1 MKDKRTYNNLKEHG
15 EDMTYE
21 SERKHESDDRGE
33 LDLSLLVD
41 QHKREIWAYKMKE
54 SEWIKTQNQLDG
66 NKRIIGELSSQ
77 VISLKKEIDRL
88 SEENNNLKI
97 IDSSHQELN
106 GKLRKQITEVEIEMS
121 NLKAIGNNSPEM
133 RDLQRDNKYLV
144 EKVEAYRAQL
154 RTRKCL

>member
-41 QHKREIWAYKMKE
+41 QHKREIWAYKMRE
-54 SEWIKTQNQLDG
+54 SDWVRTKNQLDG
-66 NKRIIGELSSQ
+66 NKKIIEEMSAQ
-77 VISLKKEIDRL
+77 VIGLKKEIDRL
-88 SEENNNLKI
+88 SEENNNLRT

-106 GKLRKQITEVEIEMS
+106 GQLRKQITEVEIEMA

-144 EKVEAYRAQL
+144 EKVEAYRELL
-154 RTRKCL
+154 RKAGL

>member
-41 QHKREIWAYKMKE
+41 QHKREIWAYKMRE
-54 SEWIKTQNQLDG
+54 SDWVRTKNQLDG
-66 NKRIIGELSSQ
+66 NKKIIEEMSAQ
-77 VISLKKEIDRL
+77 VIGLKKEIDRL
-88 SEENNNLKI
+88 SEENNNLRT

-106 GKLRKQITEVEIEMS
+106 GKLRKQITEVEVEMA

-133 RDLQRDNKYLV
+133 RNLQRDNNYLV
-144 EKVEAYRAQL
+144 EKVRDYQEMLKKAGL
-154 RTRKCL
+154 

>member
-41 QHKREIWAYKMKE
+41 QHKREIWAYKMRE
-54 SEWIKTQNQLDG
+54 SDWVRTKNQLDG
-66 NKRIIGELSSQ
+66 NKKIIEEMSAQ
-77 VISLKKEIDRL
+77 VIGLKKEIDRL
-88 SEENNNLKI
+88 SEENNNLRT

-106 GKLRKQITEVEIEMS
+106 GTLRKQITEVEVEMA

-133 RDLQRDNKYLV
+133 RNLQRDNKYLV
-144 EKVEAYRAQL
+144 QKVKDYQEMLKKAGL
-154 RTRKCL
+154 

>member
-21 SERKHESDDRGE
+21 SERKHKSDDRGE

-41 QHKREIWAYKMKE
+41 QHKREIWAYKMRE
-54 SEWIKTQNQLDG
+54 SEWVRTKNQLDG
-66 NKRIIGELSSQ
+66 NKKIIEEMSAQ
-77 VISLKKEIDRL
+77 VIGLKKEIDRL
-88 SEENNNLKI
+88 SEENNNLRT

-154 RTRKCL
+154 RKAGL

>member
-21 SERKHESDDRGE
+21 SERKHESDDRGA
-33 LDLSLLVD
+33 LDLSLLID
-41 QHKREIWAYKMKE
+41 QHRREIWAYKMKE
-54 SEWIKTQNQLDG
+54 SDWIRTKNQLDG
-66 NKRIIGELSSQ
+66 HKSIVNELSEQ
-77 VISLKKEIDRL
+77 VLGLKKEIDRL

-154 RTRKCL
+154 RKAGL

>member
-21 SERKHESDDRGE
+21 SERKHKSDDRGE

-41 QHKREIWAYKMKE
+41 QHKREIWAYKMRE
-54 SEWIKTQNQLDG
+54 SDWVRTKNQLDG
-66 NKRIIGELSSQ
+66 NKKIIEEMSAQ
-77 VISLKKEIDRL
+77 VIGLKKEIDRL
-88 SEENNNLKI
+88 SEENNNLRT

-106 GKLRKQITEVEIEMS
+106 GKLRKKITEVEIEMS

-133 RDLQRDNKYLV
+133 RNLQRDNNYLV
-144 EKVEAYRAQL
+144 EKVRDYQEMLKKAGL
-154 RTRKCL
+154 

>member
-1 MKDKRTYNNLKEHG
+1 MKDNENK
-15 EDMTYE
+15 
-21 SERKHESDDRGE
+21 DDRGS
-33 LDLSLLVD
+33 LDLSLIID
-41 QHKREIWAYKMKE
+41 QHKRDIWKWKMKE
-54 SEWIKTQNQLDG
+54 AEWIKTSNQLEG
-66 NKRIIGELSSQ
+66 SKRIVEELATKN
-77 VISLKKEIDRL
+77 VDLKKEIDRL

-154 RTRKCL
+154 RKAGL

>member
-41 QHKREIWAYKMKE
+41 QHKREIWAYKMRE
-54 SEWIKTQNQLDG
+54 SDWVRTKNQLDCHKSIV
-66 NKRIIGELSSQ
+66 NELSEQ
-77 VISLKKEIDRL
+77 VLGLKKEIDRL
-88 SEENNNLKI
+88 SEENNNLRT

-106 GKLRKQITEVEIEMS
+106 GQLRKQITEVEVEMA
-121 NLKAIGNNSPEM
+121 NLKAIGINSPEM
-133 RDLQRDNKYLV
+133 RNLQRDNKYLV
-144 EKVEAYRAQL
+144 QKVKDYQEMLKKAGL
-154 RTRKCL
+154 

>member
-21 SERKHESDDRGE
+21 SERKHKSDDRGE

-41 QHKREIWAYKMKE
+41 QHKREIWAYKMRE
-54 SEWIKTQNQLDG
+54 SDWVRTKNQLDG
-66 NKRIIGELSSQ
+66 NKKIIEEMSAQ
-77 VISLKKEIDRL
+77 VIGLKKEIDRL
-88 SEENNNLKI
+88 SEENNNLRT

-106 GKLRKQITEVEIEMS
+106 GKLRKQITEVEVEMA

-133 RDLQRDNKYLV
+133 RNLQRDNKYLV
-144 EKVEAYRAQL
+144 EKVIDYQEMLKKAGL
-154 RTRKCL
+154 

>member
-41 QHKREIWAYKMKE
+41 QHKREIWAYKMRE
-54 SEWIKTQNQLDG
+54 SDWVRTKNQLDG
-66 NKRIIGELSSQ
+66 NKKIIEEMSAQ
-77 VISLKKEIDRL
+77 VIGLKKEIDRL
-88 SEENNNLKI
+88 SEENNNLRT

-106 GKLRKQITEVEIEMS
+106 GKLRKQITEVEVEMA

-133 RDLQRDNKYLV
+133 RNLQRDTKYLV
-144 EKVEAYRAQL
+144 EKVRDYQEMLKKAGL
-154 RTRKCL
+154 

>member
-21 SERKHESDDRGE
+21 SERKHKSDDRGE

-41 QHKREIWAYKMKE
+41 QHKREIWAYKMRE
-54 SEWIKTQNQLDG
+54 SDWVRTKNQLDG
-66 NKRIIGELSSQ
+66 NKKIIEEMSAQ
-77 VISLKKEIDRL
+77 VIGLKKEIDRL
-88 SEENNNLKI
+88 SEENNNLRT

-154 RTRKCL
+154 RKAGL

>member
-1 MKDKRTYNNLKEHG
+1 M
-15 EDMTYE
+15 
-21 SERKHESDDRGE
+21 
-33 LDLSLLVD
+33 
-41 QHKREIWAYKMKE
+41 
-54 SEWIKTQNQLDG
+54 
-66 NKRIIGELSSQ
+66 SSQ

-106 GKLRKQITEVEIEMS
+106 GKLRKKITEVEIEMS

-133 RDLQRDNKYLV
+133 RDLQKDNKYLV

-154 RTRKCL
+154 RKAGL

>member
-21 SERKHESDDRGE
+21 SERKHKSDDRGE

-41 QHKREIWAYKMKE
+41 QHKREIWAYKMRE
-54 SEWIKTQNQLDG
+54 SDWVRTKNQLDG
-66 NKRIIGELSSQ
+66 NKKIIEEMSAQ
-77 VISLKKEIDRL
+77 VIGLKKEIDRL
-88 SEENNNLKI
+88 SEENNNLRT

-133 RDLQRDNKYLV
+133 RDLQKDNKYLV

-154 RTRKCL
+154 RKAGL

>member
-41 QHKREIWAYKMKE
+41 QHKREIWAYKMRE
-54 SEWIKTQNQLDG
+54 SDWVRTKNQLDG
-66 NKRIIGELSSQ
+66 NKKIIEEMSAQ
-77 VISLKKEIDRL
+77 VIGLKKEIDRL
-88 SEENNNLKI
+88 SEENNNLRI

-106 GKLRKQITEVEIEMS
+106 GQLRKQITEVEVEMA

-133 RDLQRDNKYLV
+133 RNLQRDNKYLV
-144 EKVEAYRAQL
+144 EKVRDYQEMLKKAGL
-154 RTRKCL
+154 

>member
-21 SERKHESDDRGE
+21 SERKHESDDRGD

-41 QHKREIWAYKMKE
+41 QHKREIWAYKMRE
-54 SEWIKTQNQLDG
+54 SDWVRTKNQLDG
-66 NKRIIGELSSQ
+66 NKKIIEEMSAQ
-77 VISLKKEIDRL
+77 VIGLKKEIDRL
-88 SEENNNLKI
+88 SEENNNLRT

-106 GKLRKQITEVEIEMS
+106 GQLRKQITEVEVEMA

-133 RDLQRDNKYLV
+133 RNLQRDNNYLV
-144 EKVEAYRAQL
+144 EKVRDYQEMLKKAGL
-154 RTRKCL
+154 

>member
-21 SERKHESDDRGE
+21 SERKHKSDDRGE

-41 QHKREIWAYKMKE
+41 QHKREIWAYKMRE
-54 SEWIKTQNQLDG
+54 SDWVRTKNQLDG
-66 NKRIIGELSSQ
+66 NKKIIEEMSAQ
-77 VISLKKEIDRL
+77 VIGLKKEIDRL
-88 SEENNNLKI
+88 SEENNNLRT

-106 GKLRKQITEVEIEMS
+106 GKVRKQITEVEVEMA

-133 RDLQRDNKYLV
+133 RNLHRDNNYLV
-144 EKVEAYRAQL
+144 EKVRDYQEMLKKAGL
-154 RTRKCL
+154 

>member
-1 MKDKRTYNNLKEHG
+1 M
-15 EDMTYE
+15 
-21 SERKHESDDRGE
+21 
-33 LDLSLLVD
+33 
-41 QHKREIWAYKMKE
+41 
-54 SEWIKTQNQLDG
+54 
-66 NKRIIGELSSQ
+66 SSQ

-154 RTRKCL
+154 RKAGL

>member
-21 SERKHESDDRGE
+21 SERKHTVDDRGE
-33 LDLSLLVD
+33 LDLSLLID

-154 RTRKCL
+154 RKAWL